1 MVLGNLI
8 QLKAVGDEDKYLYGN
23 PQMTYFKSVYKRPSN
38 FAINYS
44 KVPFIGN
51 VNADFGREIKFNIP
65 FKGDLLGAIYFKFKF
80 KDLIRT
86 VPFTTSNTDL
96 SNASNTT
103 EIIPETTMDAQF
115 TSYVNGIGYNCI
127 EHIRLYINGNLIQTM
142 DSKLI
147 YLLNEVNNN
156 YTKKKSF
163 YKMTRHKDEGFSIG
177 NNNQKDVSCILFVP
191 FFFSNSSEMALPL
204 CALTHS
210 DIQVVVK
217 FKPLEQ
223 CIIQSFNVDGDTL
236 VGPNGYHL
244 AHVGNNNLTIVIDP
258 VQYLSENPSYSYED
272 NRGTIPAQYE
282 QYNEDII
289 GGIENFE
296 VFMENIYLDDNEK
309 QMFLNRELTYLID
322 LYHIGNTQRITNPN
336 NRSTYTIDLEAKNP
350 TKYIMWYLQRE
361 DVFKVNYY
369 DNHGYDFPIKYS
381 TSHYHTDDNKHIMKN
396 ATIVLNNSD
405 INDNIDS
412 IFLSDVEMYQKFGN
426 STEEII
432 YLFSFALHPR
442 KPEPSG
448 TVNLS
453 RILYKSIKFTIKDEA
468 DITNDNTTSN
478 LLFNYYTCYNNI
490 LVIKDG
496 LAGLMYQ

>member
-44 KVPFIGN
+44 KVPFVGN

-86 VPFTTSNTDL
+86 VSFTTSNTDL

-127 EHIRLYINGNLIQTM
+127 EHIRLYMNGNLIQTM

-191 FFFSNSSEMALPL
+191 FFF
-204 CALTHS
+204 
-210 DIQVVVK
+210 
-217 FKPLEQ
+217 
-223 CIIQSFNVDGDTL
+223 
-236 VGPNGYHL
+236 
-244 AHVGNNNLTIVIDP
+244 
-258 VQYLSENPSYSYED
+258 
-272 NRGTIPAQYE
+272 
-282 QYNEDII
+282 
-289 GGIENFE
+289 
-296 VFMENIYLDDNEK
+296 
-309 QMFLNRELTYLID
+309 
-322 LYHIGNTQRITNPN
+322 
-336 NRSTYTIDLEAKNP
+336 
-350 TKYIMWYLQRE
+350 
-361 DVFKVNYY
+361 
-369 DNHGYDFPIKYS
+369 
-381 TSHYHTDDNKHIMKN
+381 
-396 ATIVLNNSD
+396 
-405 INDNIDS
+405 
-412 IFLSDVEMYQKFGN
+412 
-426 STEEII
+426 
-432 YLFSFALHPR
+432 
-442 KPEPSG
+442 
-448 TVNLS
+448 
-453 RILYKSIKFTIKDEA
+453 
-468 DITNDNTTSN
+468 
-478 LLFNYYTCYNNI
+478 
-490 LVIKDG
+490 
-496 LAGLMYQ
+496 

>member
-1 MVLGNLI
+1 MARTRPSDILAALDRI
-8 QLKAVGDEDKYLYGN
+8 YSHRERKEQLEQDRSFKMMEMNYRERAREDQQAFQKEVARDSRNRDFKTKYPGAIMQEDGYFGV
-23 PQMTYFKSVYKRPSN
+23 PEGYDYTQSASFKSGQ
-38 FAINYS
+38 AINVEEDLRKFGLDTSGTSQERQNRLSVYQQAQGKGANMMQPTVS
-44 KVPFIGN
+44 PDVAIRMGGDLTPNYFTQKDISDFQDFYDGSGGSDSPIALQQIVDAGII
-51 VNADFGREIKFNIP
+51 NADKLTLDPDTGLYQADDNAKALINVAFQGLKS
-65 FKGDLLGAIYFKFKF
+65 GALK
-80 KDLIRT
+80 
-86 VPFTTSNTDL
+86 
-96 SNASNTT
+96 
-103 EIIPETTMDAQF
+103 
-115 TSYVNGIGYNCI
+115 
-127 EHIRLYINGNLIQTM
+127 
-142 DSKLI
+142 
-147 YLLNEVNNN
+147 NE
-156 YTKKKSF
+156 SF
-163 YKMTRHKDEGFSIG
+163 MT
-177 NNNQKDVSCILFVP
+177 
-191 FFFSNSSEMALPL
+191 
-204 CALTHS
+204 
-210 DIQVVVK
+210 
-217 FKPLEQ
+217 
-223 CIIQSFNVDGDTL
+223 
-236 VGPNGYHL
+236 
-244 AHVGNNNLTIVIDP
+244 
-258 VQYLSENPSYSYED
+258 
-272 NRGTIPAQYE
+272 NRQYE
-282 QYNEDII
+282 QYTEDII

-405 INDNIDS
+405 INDNIDA

-478 LLFNYYTCYNNI
+478 ILFNYYTCYNNI